1 MARLSPNPPKSL
13 LLPMTISISTLPQ
26 TNIRSTTLLG
36 HASTVI
42 VALLSSSPSRVSHA
56 YLVTCSKDL
65 AAISRCLVSNTGVTP
80 MIRLLVM
87 LSGSWMDLLHIGWV
101 LLLLDLILKIKEA
114 AVSANDL
121 FLLNL

>member
-1 MARLSPNPPKSL
+1 
-13 LLPMTISISTLPQ
+13 
-26 TNIRSTTLLG
+26 
-36 HASTVI
+36 
-42 VALLSSSPSRVSHA
+42 
-56 YLVTCSKDL
+56 
-65 AAISRCLVSNTGVTP
+65 